1 MFHNVIW
8 VGFESARST
17 MKKHQLVTKV
27 NLNEWMNSRRRMENR
42 RRRIFWERSSILW
55 MQVEQ
60 DGGFVLVWSWLEGM
74 LKNSHW

>member
-1 MFHNVIW
+1 
-8 VGFESARST
+8 